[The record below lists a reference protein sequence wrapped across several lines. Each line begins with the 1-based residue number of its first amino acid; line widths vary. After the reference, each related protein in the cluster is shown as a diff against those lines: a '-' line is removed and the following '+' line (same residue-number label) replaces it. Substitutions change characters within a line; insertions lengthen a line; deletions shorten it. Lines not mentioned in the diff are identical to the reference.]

1 MRFFYQNEYWC
12 STITSI
18 YFYPELFP
26 LFGCAMSQ
34 IVQWILTEAKP
45 KKNPNQ
51 TKHKK
56 KIPKIEWGK
65 KSQCLFPKYSEA
77 LRILSRIQKGATDL
91 LQDTHY

>member
-1 MRFFYQNEYWC
+1 MCYVSNSPVDINRSKTKE
-12 STITSI
+12 
-18 YFYPELFP
+18 
-26 LFGCAMSQ
+26 
-34 IVQWILTEAKP
+34 KP
-45 KKNPNQ
+45 QPNQ
-51 TKHKK
+51 TQK